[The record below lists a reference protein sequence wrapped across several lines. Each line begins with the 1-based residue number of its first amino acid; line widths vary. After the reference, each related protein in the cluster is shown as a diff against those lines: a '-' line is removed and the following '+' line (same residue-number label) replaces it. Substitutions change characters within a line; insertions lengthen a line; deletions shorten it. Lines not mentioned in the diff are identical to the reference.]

1 MSTQSA
7 TQYIQAMAALREG
20 AIGARLRRR
29 TSRLPMHSMQSSVD
43 QGQLLGVLARTVG
56 ARRAIEVGIF
66 TGYST
71 MCIARHLPKDGLLVA
86 CDISEEWTSIGKRFW
101 KEAGVAGKISL
112 RLGPAAK
119 TLESLIKAGESGTY
133 DMAFIDAD
141 KEGYSGY
148 YEQCLKLIRPG
159 GIILIDNIFW
169 GGKALE
175 NKPKDHS
182 AAAVRAVTAQIF
194 ADQRVDPALIPIR
207 DGVLLAC
214 KR

>member
-1 MSTQSA
+1 MQ
-7 TQYIQAMAALREG
+7 REG
-20 AIGARLRRR
+20 EIGARLRET
-29 TSRLPMHSMQSSVD
+29 TSRLPMNSMQSSVD

-56 ARRAIEVGIF
+56 ARRAIEVGVF

-71 MCIARHLPKDGLLVA
+71 MCMARQLPADGLLVA
-86 CDISEEWTSIGKRFW
+86 CDVSEEWTSMGKPFW

-112 RLGPAAK
+112 RLGPAAQ
-119 TLESLIKAGESGTY
+119 TLEAMIKAGEAGTY
-133 DMAFIDAD
+133 DLAFIDAD

-148 YEQCLKLIRPG
+148 YEQCLKLIRSG
-159 GIILIDNIFW
+159 GIILIDNIFM

-175 NKPKDHS
+175 SKPKDRS
-182 AAAVRAVTAQIF
+182 AAAVRAVTEKIF